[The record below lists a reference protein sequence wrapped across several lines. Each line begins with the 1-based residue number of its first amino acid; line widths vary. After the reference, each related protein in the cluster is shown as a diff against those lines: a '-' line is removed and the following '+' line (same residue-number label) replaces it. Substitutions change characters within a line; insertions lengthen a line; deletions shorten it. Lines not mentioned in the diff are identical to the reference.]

1 MRDLRE
7 GGGRTASRRTATRAG
22 VGAMALTL
30 ALATACGGTTRHR
43 TISAASVSGRPGFAP
58 DSITVD
64 KGDKLS
70 LRVGN
75 NLDKP
80 HGFSIEGYPK
90 VKKVVE
96 PGKPITVKFTAS
108 RSGTFR
114 IFCQLHPTHQGAN
127 LVVR

>member
-1 MRDLRE
+1 MRHLRQRD
-7 GGGRTASRRTATRAG
+7 GQTAGRAAT
-22 VGAMALTL
+22 GALALVL
-30 ALATACGGTTRHR
+30 ALATACGGTTRHK
-43 TISAASVSGRPGFAP
+43 TIAAASVSGRPGFEP
-58 DSITVD
+58 NTITVD

-70 LRVGN
+70 LRVSN

-96 PGKPITVKFTAS
+96 PGKPITVKLTAS